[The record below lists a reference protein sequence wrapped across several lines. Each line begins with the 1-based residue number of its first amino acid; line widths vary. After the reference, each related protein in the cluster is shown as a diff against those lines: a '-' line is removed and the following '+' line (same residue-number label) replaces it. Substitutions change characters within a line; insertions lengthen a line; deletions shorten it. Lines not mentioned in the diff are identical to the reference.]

1 MANTKT
7 VSLQGN
13 FQIFAAQMYIILLYR
28 IQKFI
33 LRKKPKTY
41 VSHWQIQNFFNTSS
55 RKEKQEKKYN
65 TLSTSIIDCIYA
77 PLDTLRE
84 HSVQLR
90 KFLQVLNRKT
100 IRSPLMPLS
109 LNHADMQ

>member
-1 MANTKT
+1 
-7 VSLQGN
+7 
-13 FQIFAAQMYIILLYR
+13 MYHTG
-28 IQKFI
+28 KFKI
-33 LRKKPKTY
+33 
-41 VSHWQIQNFFNTSS
+41 SS
-55 RKEKQEKKYN
+55 TPLVEKKSKKKNYN
-65 TLSTSIIDCIYA
+65 TLSISIIDCIYA